1 MELAAASDLDARM
14 ELAPANSEL
23 DARMELAAPDIS
35 RDTRMELATD
45 SEQDTRMEL
54 DAVSESAAATA
65 PETTG
70 SIGTDATFVAPDEAP
85 QPLARPAPVAA
96 KPAPAAGKP
105 APRQAPRP
113 RAAPAQAET
122 PAQIAPPFFPFNIFA
137 PRNGQ
142 RAAGG
147 GASVP
152 YDCCANN

>member
-1 MELAAASDLDARM
+1 M

-35 RDTRMELATD
+35 RDTRMELAAD

-54 DAVSESAAATA
+54 AAVSENAAATA

-70 SIGTDATFVAPDEAP
+70 SIGTDATFVAPDDAP
-85 QPLARPAPVAA
+85 QPLARPATAVPAKPATVAA
-96 KPAPAAGKP
+96 KPAPAPAKP

-122 PAQIAPPFFPFNIFA
+122 PAQIAPPFFPFNIFV

-147 GASVP
+147 GTTVP